1 MKLEFLFKKNN
12 YILLIISLFVLIIG
26 FILMIGGGS
35 TDGISFNPEI
45 FSSRRIRLAPI
56 VVILGYLGVVISIF
70 WND

>member
-35 TDGISFNPEI
+35 TDGTSFNPEI